1 MDDRVGKDPVVNSF
15 KLFGKQKS
23 AQQGSSTTM
32 FSPPAAAASTNNSS
46 SSSSSTTVTR
56 RKGVEASR
64 VRELVLPS
72 DQTTPVYECDNCHTD
87 ISRSVRIR
95 CGTYVLF
102 LMLLLVLVP
111 VAGVVSQ

>member
-1 MDDRVGKDPVVNSF
+1 MHDRVGKDPVVNSF

-23 AQQGSSTTM
+23 SQQGSSITM
-32 FSPPAAAASTNNSS
+32 FSPPAAAAASTNNSS

-102 LMLLLVLVP
+102 VV
-111 VAGVVSQ
+111 VACCWRL